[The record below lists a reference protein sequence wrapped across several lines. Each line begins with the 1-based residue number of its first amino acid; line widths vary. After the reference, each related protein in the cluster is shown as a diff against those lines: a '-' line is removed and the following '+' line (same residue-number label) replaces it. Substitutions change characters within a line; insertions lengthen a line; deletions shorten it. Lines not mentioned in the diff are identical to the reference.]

1 MVVQVAVSEG
11 SAESPRQEHAEGADV
26 IEPACAHLDEE
37 VAAVMRGL
45 IDVCT
50 NRIPHAYM
58 GMCPDS
64 IEGHDVRDH
73 DCPACAAVQ
82 AAERLLVGRGH

>member
-1 MVVQVAVSEG
+1 MQVAISG
-11 SAESPRQEHAEGADV
+11 ESVENARQAHAEGAAD
-26 IEPACAHLDEE
+26 IEPASARLDEG
-37 VAAVMRGL
+37 VAAVIRRL
-45 IDVCT
+45 IDVST

-73 DCPACAAVQ
+73 DCPACAAVL
-82 AAERLLVGRGH
+82 AAERLLVGRGQ

>member
-1 MVVQVAVSEG
+1 
-11 SAESPRQEHAEGADV
+11 
-26 IEPACAHLDEE
+26 
-37 VAAVMRGL
+37 MRGL

-73 DCPACAAVQ
+73 DCPACAAVL